1 MDEKLSQKT
10 SVPRHAYP
18 KADSEDII
26 RLMEGN
32 IKPYLISSNYLLCRD
47 ELDFMASF
55 LNALLGAGDADVAVG
70 IVRAGDGDL
79 GGCFQLQLLQL
90 LPILPDYKP
99 MMFFRNK
106 HSR

>member
-1 MDEKLSQKT
+1 MK
-10 SVPRHAYP
+10 R
-18 KADSEDII
+18 
-26 RLMEGN
+26 RN
-32 IKPYLISSNYLLCRD
+32 LISSIFDGYLLSRD

-55 LNALLGAGDADVAVG
+55 LNAVLGAADADVGVG

-90 LPILPDYKP
+90 LPVLSDHKP

-106 HSR
+106 HSRRSLGSSA